1 MALLNF
7 PSSPIN
13 GQKYPV
19 APTVGQNQYEYEA
32 TTQTWRLL
40 GPSTGVL
47 PGTYGDSSHVG
58 QFTVDTQ
65 GRLTSAVDVPIVFPT
80 ALTFVAAP
88 LVSTDPGT
96 EGDVA
101 VSNTYLYVNT
111 GTLWQ
116 RIAWD
121 TAVW

>member
-40 GPSTGVL
+40 GAATAVL
-47 PGTYGDSSHVG
+47 PGTYGDASNVG

-65 GRLTSAVDVPIVFPT
+65 GRLTSAVDVPITFPT
-80 ALTFVAAP
+80 TLTFVTAP
-88 LVSTDPGT
+88 TASTDAGAS
-96 EGDVA
+96 GQVA
-101 VSNTYLYVNT
+101 VNNTYLYVYT
-111 GTLWQ
+111 GTRWQ

>member
-19 APTVGQNQYEYEA
+19 APLLGQSQYQYEA
-32 TTQTWRLL
+32 ATQTWRLL
-40 GPSTGVL
+40 GAATGVL
-47 PGTYGDSSHVG
+47 PGTYGDATNVG
-58 QFTVDTQ
+58 QLTVDTQ

-80 ALTFVAAP
+80 AITLVSAP
-88 LVSTDPGT
+88 TASTDPGT

-101 VSNTYLYVNT
+101 VSNTYLYVYT
-111 GTLWQ
+111 GTRWQ
-116 RIAWD
+116 RIAWNA
-121 TAVW
+121 AVW

>member
-7 PSSPIN
+7 PSNPTS
-13 GQKYPV
+13 GQLYPV
-19 APTVGQNQYEYEA
+19 APVLGQSQYQYEA

-40 GPSTGVL
+40 GATTGVL
-47 PGTYGDSSHVG
+47 PGTYGDATHVG

-80 ALTFVAAP
+80 AITFVSAP
-88 LVSTDPGT
+88 TASTDPGT
-96 EGDVA
+96 QGDVA

-111 GTLWQ
+111 GAKWE

-121 TAVW
+121 TTPW